1 MCIPRSW
8 FCDGTQDCEDG
19 SDEPNTCGD
28 VTCGK
33 DYFKCNNSRCVINTM
48 VCNNQDDCGDNSDE
62 DARHA
67 CARPPFQCPAGQ
79 WQCPRVTD
87 RCINMTQVGSGLF
100 FFCRFIHFKRF
111 IVSFG
116 EFGLACRFLCS
127 VPFVYDFIMNFFLA
141 RRDVYQSA
149 VSASDL
155 SCSLSVSSF
164 GDLFPFFSLSDSL
177 IWENKET
184 GRPPFSS

>member
-100 FFCRFIHFKRF
+100 FFCRFINFKRF

-127 VPFVYDFIMNFFLA
+127 VPFVYDFIMNFF
-141 RRDVYQSA
+141 R
-149 VSASDL
+149 
-155 SCSLSVSSF
+155 LSVGRIRF
-164 GDLFPFFSLSDSL
+164 RFVVLAKRFQLWRFVPFFFPFGLTDL
-177 IWENKET
+177 GK
-184 GRPPFSS
+184 